1 MNNTQRLIERLRK
14 QCDPP
19 TDYQIA
25 KRLGVDPQNVYNWK
39 KRGSAMDLVTAYTLA
54 DALGEDR
61 ATIAGMIELDRRNL
75 SEEKRR
81 RLERM
86 LPRLVA
92 STSLAVLGWLAMVGI
107 LMHGETASAR
117 VTKWNASAANT
128 LYIMRNSTWGGTEAN
143 PSSRWRSGPTLPW
156 PGWHGCGSLRLAGAA
171 WLDRP
176 RAPGASRRGRCLP
189 AL

>member
-128 LYIMRNSTWGGTEAN
+128 LYIMRNWLMRRRTKSDPSAHRRWGPWEAFAGTAAAR
-143 PSSRWRSGPTLPW
+143 PALGIPAPRRVDAYASSRP
-156 PGWHGCGSLRLAGAA
+156 
-171 WLDRP
+171 
-176 RAPGASRRGRCLP
+176 
-189 AL
+189 